1 MRNERPMSTPN
12 ISTPRLRCSL
22 FVGTESRSLTLKT
35 TVSKKMN
42 RRNRNQE
49 KNKRS
54 RSHKAGKQ
62 KSRKNSAL
70 PTTQRTHL
78 RNESE
83 YSPKRFWGE
92 YSDKGVSGQYLRPN
106 IHAIYHEETIH
117 KRVLARHHELKGLSS
132 LCRTYVIS
140 SSSLRAVG
148 QYFVVYTPITG
159 DICPSESV
167 YLDIPAFFVHFYANR
182 TYCQPSSTLEVHLW
196 HRSSS
201 IRNKRLCFGLSSGV
215 SGWLACWQ
223 C

>member
-62 KSRKNSAL
+62 KSRKNSSL
-70 PTTQRTHL
+70 PTNQRTHL

-106 IHAIYHEETIH
+106 IHPIYHKPSKCPEISTVFALKQAHLPPIMH
-117 KRVLARHHELKGLSS
+117 IGTRVSW
-132 LCRTYVIS
+132 
-140 SSSLRAVG
+140 
-148 QYFVVYTPITG
+148 
-159 DICPSESV
+159 ES
-167 YLDIPAFFVHFYANR
+167 
-182 TYCQPSSTLEVHLW
+182 
-196 HRSSS
+196 RSP
-201 IRNKRLCFGLSSGV
+201 SGV
-215 SGWLACWQ
+215 
-223 C
+223 